1 MVSRGGLAH
10 KAAYFEID
18 FVLDETCL
26 PAPTPTPTA
35 VPTPVHT
42 PVPTPAPTPV
52 HTPLSTPEAA
62 PVCDEEQLPVWYG
75 RSDASAVR
83 WD

>member
-1 MVSRGGLAH
+1 MCRIASHPLTLHLAAGPHTLVVEVVSRGGLAH
-10 KAAYFEID
+10 KSAYFEID

-42 PVPTPAPTPV
+42 PVPTPAPT
-52 HTPLSTPEAA
+52 LAA
-62 PVCDEEQLPVWYG
+62 
-75 RSDASAVR
+75 S
-83 WD
+83 